1 MDISQ
6 NNLPCIIQIFSIYPV
21 EELYGV
27 TLLQSKV
34 NQMQTLRL
42 YFQYTI
48 AGSMS
53 EAEVQQ
59 SHVHIANLFVHS
71 IYYTFLILSSL
82 TKCTLYP
89 QISKEFEF
97 LGLGKAK
104 NQNISVLFTNLG
116 LASSINKLK
125 ASSSKAIF
133 TFLFC
138 VHCLTFRNC
147 VKKREASF

>member
-53 EAEVQQ
+53 EAEVQ
-59 SHVHIANLFVHS
+59 
-71 IYYTFLILSSL
+71 
-82 TKCTLYP
+82 
-89 QISKEFEF
+89 
-97 LGLGKAK
+97 
-104 NQNISVLFTNLG
+104 
-116 LASSINKLK
+116 
-125 ASSSKAIF
+125 
-133 TFLFC
+133 
-138 VHCLTFRNC
+138 
-147 VKKREASF
+147 